1 MSEAAPLIMAQ
12 SWLWASQIAV
22 KNITAKFLVTVLKRD
37 EVWVLKFFELWND
50 FDTLS
55 NKQ

>member
-1 MSEAAPLIMAQ
+1 MAQ

-55 NKQ
+55 NKQQNIV